1 MSAFW
6 QRRDAGFSIPKGF
19 ERGIRI
25 IPRNMQYSFSWYVG
39 KMDSAIFDLKAG
51 IIHVHQDPLSPLN
64 ENHCAIPSERLDM
77 PTCKKLHQRR
87 RLIIPRRNRNVSF
100 ILIFQISGCEYSGR
114 HMIHIKRLLCWCLL
128 RERNWKCRQF
138 PFEEVETCQLVED
151 PFDIILAR

>member
-1 MSAFW
+1 VSAFW

-77 PTCKKLHQRR
+77 PTCHLWESAPSAV
-87 RLIIPRRNRNVSF
+87 L
-100 ILIFQISGCEYSGR
+100 LSG
-114 HMIHIKRLLCWCLL
+114 L
-128 RERNWKCRQF
+128 
-138 PFEEVETCQLVED
+138 QLSYINELYNKD
-151 PFDIILAR
+151 KN